1 MWIKIINKIFKKIT
15 DLLGVGRP
23 TKDYLKSFFIKDYY
37 FKIWFENNKDAE
49 LQLDYPLDGDSIFF
63 ELGGFVGDYSSKIV
77 EKYNPKVYIF
87 EPKIEHFRELERKF
101 KDNKKINIY
110 NLGLSDSE
118 ETAYINELGESS
130 FITNTNR
137 AGLEKIELIKLSNFI
152 IKENLEIIDLININ
166 IEGSEYK
173 VLNNI
178 IDSKIISKIKFL
190 QIQFHKNI
198 PFSAW
203 KRYRIQ
209 KKLSKTH
216 KLIWNYSFVWER
228 WDIKEPK

>member
-1 MWIKIINKIFKKIT
+1 MIIIKKILKKII
-15 DLLGVGRP
+15 DLLPIRRA
-23 TKDYLKSFFIKDYY
+23 TKDYLKGLFIKNHY
-37 FKIWFENNKDAE
+37 FHIWFEDNRDDE
-49 LQLDYPLDGDSIFF
+49 IRLDYPLDGDSIFI

-87 EPKIEHFRELERKF
+87 EPKIEYFRVLEKKF
-101 KDNKKINIY
+101 NNNKKINIY

-118 ETAYINELGESS
+118 ETAYINDLGESS
-130 FITNTNR
+130 FITKTNR
-137 AGLEKIELIKLSNFI
+137 AGLEKIELIKLSDFI
-152 IKENLEIIDLININ
+152 SKENLEIIDLININ
-166 IEGSEYK
+166 IEGSEYR

-190 QIQFHKNI
+190 QIQFHKNM
-198 PFSAW
+198 PFSTW

-216 KLIWNYSFVWER
+216 ELIWNYSFVWER